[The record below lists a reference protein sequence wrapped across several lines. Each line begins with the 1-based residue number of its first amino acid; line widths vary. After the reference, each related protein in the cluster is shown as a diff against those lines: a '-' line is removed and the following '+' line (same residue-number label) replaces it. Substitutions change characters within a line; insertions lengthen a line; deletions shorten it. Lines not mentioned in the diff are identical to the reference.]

1 MSIGDSLA
9 FVVQNLNMAK
19 ILAKY
24 DMVEVLEI

>member
-9 FVVQNLNMAK
+9 FIVQNLNTVK